1 MATLVIINGFAG
13 AGKSTVAK
21 EFAKKYNFVL
31 IKQDTFLFELNAIKE
46 PKKGLTEEEHIL
58 TIKNMMS
65 CVKNYMKYR
74 KNIIIEGALVS
85 ISHKDPLDVRKFIHL
100 GKKNGYKVKVIMLVA
115 KDNVRHRRM
124 KKKRNIVPKKIDT
137 MLKSAGE
144 NTNAKIKK
152 VAVLDTS
159 DYSRKMVLKKLEK
172 IILQKKTASS

>member
-21 EFAKKYNFVL
+21 EFAKKYDFVL

-46 PKKGLTEEEHIL
+46 PKKGLTKEENIL

-85 ISHKDPLDVRKFIHL
+85 ISHKDPLDIRQFINL
-100 GKKNGYKVKVIMLVA
+100 GKKNGYTVKDIMFIA
-115 KDNVRHRRM
+115 KDSVRYKRL
-124 KKKRNIVPKKIDT
+124 KKKKSIVPKRIDT
-137 MLKSAGE
+137 MLKKAAE
-144 NTNAKIKK
+144 TVNTKIKK
-152 VAVLDTS
+152 VTVLDTS
-159 DYSRKMVLKKLEK
+159 NYSRKMVLKKLKK
-172 IILQKKTASS
+172 IIL